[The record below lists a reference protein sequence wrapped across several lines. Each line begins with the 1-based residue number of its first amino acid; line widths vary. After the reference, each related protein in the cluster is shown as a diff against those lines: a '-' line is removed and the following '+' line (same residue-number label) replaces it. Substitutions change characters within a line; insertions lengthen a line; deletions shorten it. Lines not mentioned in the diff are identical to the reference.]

1 MPYSFKLSPRLTRLR
16 APVFAAL
23 IVAFIGCDSTE
34 PLDPESSITP
44 GAIDLGAV
52 GDVPLGDV
60 PLGEDAADVEVMAVG
75 EPQLAS
81 ASFAGGIPFGM
92 AAQPLSQFNGRFN
105 GAKRTIGPNKIMEEL
120 QIIRSRGGKVVI
132 MLAGNPRHYR
142 DGDGHFSLSKW
153 KARVDLFKGKNFSS
167 YLNDGTITGHYL
179 LDEPN
184 DPRNWSGR
192 TVSASTVEE
201 MAKYSKQLWPGMA
214 TIVRTQPDY
223 LGFNHRYLDAAWA
236 AYLWRRGNVN
246 EYIRENVAE
255 AQKRGLA
262 LVVGMN
268 VLRGGNPNGTRMTA
282 SEVESWGSAMLS
294 SSYPCAF
301 IMWEWNTDYL
311 ESSAM
316 RSAMDGLRRKAENR
330 SNRSCRS

>member
-1 MPYSFKLSPRLTRLR
+1 
-16 APVFAAL
+16 
-23 IVAFIGCDSTE
+23 
-34 PLDPESSITP
+34 
-44 GAIDLGAV
+44 
-52 GDVPLGDV
+52 
-60 PLGEDAADVEVMAVG
+60 
-75 EPQLAS
+75 
-81 ASFAGGIPFGM
+81 
-92 AAQPLSQFNGRFN
+92 
-105 GAKRTIGPNKIMEEL
+105 
-120 QIIRSRGGKVVI
+120 
-132 MLAGNPRHYR
+132 
-142 DGDGHFSLSKW
+142 
-153 KARVDLFKGKNFSS
+153 
-167 YLNDGTITGHYL
+167 
-179 LDEPN
+179 
-184 DPRNWSGR
+184 
-192 TVSASTVEE
+192 